1 MKCFAGTAWY
11 GLVRRARRR
20 GWIYRAVLIGPW
32 HGMAAEAS
40 DDLQHWRGSGSAHF
54 KPRIFPPIYDPKTR
68 GIFHF
73 SGFESW
79 FRSYL
84 CLSAVSTARCALFA
98 QPRLEASGVSS
109 GSFSIVRFS
118 ITCAGA

>member
-40 DDLQHWRGSGSAHF
+40 DDLAALARE
-54 KPRIFPPIYDPKTR
+54 RI
-68 GIFHF
+68 
-73 SGFESW
+73 
-79 FRSYL
+79 
-84 CLSAVSTARCALFA
+84 
-98 QPRLEASGVSS
+98 
-109 GSFSIVRFS
+109 GSF
-118 ITCAGA
+118 